1 MNPHGSQL
9 LLPDE
14 VPSLL
19 AKTTTGFF
27 LRSFEYQKR
36 QKPIIYGISDIVG
49 FFFFSS
55 I

>member
-14 VPSLL
+14 VLSLL

-36 QKPIIYGISDIVG
+36 QKSITYEISDIVG
-49 FFFFSS
+49 FFFL
-55 I
+55 

>member
-14 VPSLL
+14 VLNLL

-36 QKPIIYGISDIVG
+36 QKPIIYGFLSDIVG
-49 FFFFSS
+49 FFL
-55 I
+55 